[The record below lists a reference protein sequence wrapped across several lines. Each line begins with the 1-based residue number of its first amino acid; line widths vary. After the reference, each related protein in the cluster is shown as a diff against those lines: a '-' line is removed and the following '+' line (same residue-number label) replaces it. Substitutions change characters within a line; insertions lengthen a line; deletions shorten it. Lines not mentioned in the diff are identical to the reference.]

1 MSTDLIHQ
9 ISLVEERLR
18 LAMLA
23 SDCAALGELIS
34 PDLVFTNHLGH
45 VCGKEDDLNMHRD
58 GLLKLHTLEP
68 SEVRVKAS
76 GDLAVVSIRMT
87 VGGTFDNTAFQE
99 DLRYT
104 RVWRLSE
111 RGNWEIL
118 AGHSS
123 RIQD

>member
-1 MSTDLIHQ
+1 MSTDLTHQ

-23 SDCAALGELIS
+23 SDCSTLGALIS
-34 PDLVFTNHLGH
+34 PDLIFTNHLGQ
-45 VCGKEDDLNMHRD
+45 VCGKQDDLNMHRD

-68 SEVRVKAS
+68 SEVHVKPM
-76 GDLAVVSIRMT
+76 GGLAVVSVRMK
-87 VGGTFDNTAFQE
+87 VGGAFDNMPFQE

-111 RGNWEIL
+111 HGSWEIL
-118 AGHSS
+118 TGHSS
-123 RIQD
+123 RIQQ